1 MDLSLTFYKV
11 TKNTNEDSFK
21 GEGSSVTLTRIT
33 KALKELNREA
43 TIVEIKLPEKI
54 SEETKERL
62 DQVTTYFAFA
72 SVQGKDFVVCI
83 DDISKYNQLGF
94 GNNTEKL
101 FKSNKSVFKVV
112 MKCDE
117 DMYMFIYPNDLA
129 RDIIDRM
136 TAQCIKVEVG
146 YMKFDNGRYMSIY
159 PNDDWLTTY
168 VMYSKE
174 LSKFKT
180 IVK

>member
-83 DDISKYNQLGF
+83 DD
-94 GNNTEKL
+94 
-101 FKSNKSVFKVV
+101 SNIRRRQSIPDSFMLSMLYRAGFKVV
-112 MKCDE
+112 MICDE
-117 DMYMFIYPNDLA
+117 GRYMLIYPNDIG
-129 RDIIDRM
+129 RDILDCM
-136 TAQCIKVEVG
+136 TLPCNKVEVG
-146 YMKFDNGRYMSIY
+146 LIS
-159 PNDDWLTTY
+159 NDD
-168 VMYSKE
+168 
-174 LSKFKT
+174 
-180 IVK
+180 